1 MIRYVPILRWKRG
14 ERVALQR
21 LTAQA
26 RARTMPL
33 VLLGS
38 EQFKVKAATKAHAA
52 VPAPQVFVRDVL
64 SDWGKGT
71 FFLDASS
78 LPTQGTQAHPVA
90 TIAAVARAA
99 NASMIPVV
107 HLGASH
113 AYVSAVTA
121 IKNIDG
127 RGVCLRIDMQELFSV
142 AHWLPKWPFPIGET
156 DLIVDFGENVASA
169 AALGT
174 ALDAAFKGLNAH
186 SKWRSI
192 TVAGTSMPANFTGY
206 TAGQH
211 HITRIEAQLWSRL
224 SALPLPYQL
233 DYGDFASIT
242 TGVTPTNIAWGYPI
256 NVKYTL
262 PTHFL
267 IFRGVRTTGPS
278 GVDMDVQL
286 RGHANG
292 IAGYS
297 PRYPVASSWGDQTID
312 QIAVGKADPKGL
324 EHWVQLSV
332 NRHIELMHAILP

>member
-14 ERVALQR
+14 ERVALKH
-21 LTAQA
+21 LTPQA
-26 RARTMPL
+26 RTRTTPL
-33 VLLGS
+33 FLLGS
-38 EQFKVKAATKAHAA
+38 EQFKVKAASKSHAA
-52 VPAPQVFVRDVL
+52 VPAPQVFVHDVL
-64 SDWGKGT
+64 SDWGTGT
-71 FFLDASS
+71 FYLDASS
-78 LPTQGTQAHPVA
+78 LPTQGTQPHP
-90 TIAAVARAA
+90 IAAIAAAARAQSA
-99 NASMIPVV
+99 RMIPVI

-113 AYVSAVTA
+113 GYLNAVTA
-121 IKNIDG
+121 IKSIDN

-142 AHWLPKWPFPIGET
+142 AHWLPQWPFPIGET

-169 AALGT
+169 AAVGT
-174 ALDAAFKGLNAH
+174 ALDGAFRALGTGGH
-186 SKWRSI
+186 WRSTTI
-192 TVAGTSMPANFTGY
+192 AGTSMPPNFTGY

-211 HITRIEAQLWSRL
+211 HIVRVEVQLWSRL

-233 DYGDFASIT
+233 DYGDFASVT
-242 TGVTPTNIAWGYPI
+242 TGVTPANIAWGYPI

-286 RGHANG
+286 RAHAKG
-292 IAGYS
+292 IAGCS
-297 PRYPVASSWGDQTID
+297 PRHAIAGSWSDQTID

-332 NRHIELMHAILP
+332 NRHIELMHAVLP

>member
-14 ERVALQR
+14 ERIALR
-21 LTAQA
+21 HLTPQA
-26 RARTMPL
+26 RARTTPL
-33 VLLGS
+33 LLLGS

-52 VPAPQVFVRDVL
+52 VPAPQVFVHDML
-64 SDWGKGT
+64 SDWGNGT
-71 FFLDASS
+71 FYLDASS
-78 LPTQGTQAHPVA
+78 LPTQGAQPHP
-90 TIAAVARAA
+90 IAAIASAARAA
-99 NASMIPVV
+99 GATMIPVV
-107 HLGASH
+107 HLGANHS
-113 AYVSAVTA
+113 YVSAVTA
-121 IKNIDG
+121 IRNFDG

-142 AHWLPKWPFPIGET
+142 ANWLPQWPFAIGET

-174 ALDAAFKGLNAH
+174 ALDGVFTGLNT
-186 SKWRSI
+186 SGVWRSI
-192 TVAGTSMPANFTGY
+192 TVAGTSMPPNFTGY

-211 HITRIEAQLWSRL
+211 HIARIEAQLWSRL

-233 DYGDFASIT
+233 DFGDFASVT

-262 PTHFL
+262 PNHFL

-278 GVDMDVQL
+278 GVDMDIQL
-286 RGHANG
+286 RGHARG

-297 PRYPVASSWGDQTID
+297 PRHPIAGAWSDHAID
-312 QIAVGKADPKGL
+312 QIAVGNADTKGL

-332 NRHIELMHAILP
+332 NRHIELMHAVLP

>member
-14 ERVALQR
+14 ERIALR
-21 LTAQA
+21 HLTPQA
-26 RARTMPL
+26 RARTTPL
-33 VLLGS
+33 LLLGS

-52 VPAPQVFVRDVL
+52 VPAPQVFVHDML
-64 SDWGKGT
+64 SDWGNGT
-71 FFLDASS
+71 FYLDASS
-78 LPTQGTQAHPVA
+78 LPTQGAQPHP
-90 TIAAVARAA
+90 IAAIASAARAA
-99 NASMIPVV
+99 GASMIPVI
-107 HLGASH
+107 HLGANH
-113 AYVSAVTA
+113 GYVSAVTA
-121 IKNIDG
+121 IRNIDS

-142 AHWLPKWPFPIGET
+142 AHWLPQWPFAIGET

-174 ALDAAFKGLNAH
+174 ALDGVFTGLNT
-186 SKWRSI
+186 SGVWRSI
-192 TVAGTSMPANFTGY
+192 TVAGTSMPPNFTGY

-211 HITRIEAQLWSRL
+211 HIARIEAQLWSRL

-233 DYGDFASIT
+233 DFGDFASVT

-262 PTHFL
+262 PNHFL

-278 GVDMDVQL
+278 GVDMDIQL
-286 RGHANG
+286 RGHARG

-297 PRYPVASSWGDQTID
+297 PRHPIAGAWSDHAID
-312 QIAVGKADPKGL
+312 QIAVGNADTKGL

-332 NRHIELMHAILP
+332 NRHIELMHAVLP